1 MKIALYGFTHSPWV
15 QAVLL
20 ALHDKGIEYEL
31 FLRPPYKVFKQWG
44 VYMPAISIND
54 GPWEIEST
62 EMLVKLGYEPILIEE
77 LESANNAWQGVLHRT
92 DNPFN
97 FFLSFSR
104 GGQVSKSFV
113 SNTINNFLLSFVAF
127 YMFILINVGKL
138 RLKKK
143 SPDNYGDQF
152 MYWEN
157 LIDSS
162 DGSFMDGNKPGSKD
176 MIMFGMIQCHS
187 SIPVPALD
195 ALNSDQRLQNLRKWI
210 HTMQDYFKEYPYLYS
225 AKFFD
230 SGVSEAGSAD
240 LFQIIVFFF
249 GVLVM
254 FLCFPITIPFV
265 LILMGRVEHK
275 RIKNFN

>member
-1 MKIALYGFTHSPWV
+1 MNVKVYGFTHSPWV

-138 RLKKK
+138 RLKQKY
-143 SPDNYGDQF
+143 PDNYGDQF

-162 DGSFMDGNKPGSKD
+162 DGSFMDGNKPGSRD